1 MITLIAES
9 KTMNLHERIID
20 DSIYTAHRP
29 AFEEKAD
36 AIMEY
41 LSEMSPYELSQRISI
56 SHNLAAK
63 TSMMIYDF
71 PNKKTGLP
79 ALEAFTGEVFRAIE
93 TDTLPSEAIEFATRK
108 LFIISSLYGL
118 LKTDDVIKPYR
129 LDYNA
134 DCSPSGGILS
144 KYWKSKLTIALVN
157 HLRGTNEH
165 EILNLLPSEA
175 SKCIDWKVVKAF
187 ARVEA
192 PEFKTLTK
200 NATLKTPHSRKI
212 KELRGDMVRYTLTE
226 RIDSLRE
233 ILSLETSRFSAD
245 VENHRK
251 GIPRFLVNE

>member
-1 MITLIAES
+1 MTVE
-9 KTMNLHERIID
+9 
-20 DSIYTAHRP
+20 DSSFTAHRP
-29 AFEEKAD
+29 AFEEEAD

-41 LSEMSPYELSQRISI
+41 MAAMSPDELAQRISI
-56 SHNLAAK
+56 SHKLAAK
-63 TSMMIYDF
+63 ALMMIYDF

-79 ALEAFTGEVFRAIE
+79 ALVAFTGEVFRAIE
-93 TDTLPSEAIEFATRK
+93 ANKLPSEAIEFAKRK

-118 LKTDDVIKPYR
+118 LKTQDIIKPYR

-134 DCSPSGGILS
+134 DCSPSGGVLS

-157 HLRGTNEH
+157 HLKRNDER

-192 PEFKTLTK
+192 PEFKTLTE
-200 NATLKTPHSRKI
+200 NATLKTPHSGKI
-212 KELRGDMVRYTLTE
+212 KELRGDMARYILTK

-233 ILSLETSRFSAD
+233 VLSFETSRFSAD